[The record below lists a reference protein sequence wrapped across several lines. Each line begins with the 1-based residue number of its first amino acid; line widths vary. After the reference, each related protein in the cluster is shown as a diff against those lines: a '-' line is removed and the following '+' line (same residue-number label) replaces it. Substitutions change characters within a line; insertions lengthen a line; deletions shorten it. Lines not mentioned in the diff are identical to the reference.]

1 MTGYIEEVIDDMVI
15 WIEPDPDHFRGGYVW
30 SVSLNQTEL
39 DCGLSYSPESAR
51 SDAEKVV
58 FALLHRRSADFKTL

>member
-1 MTGYIEEVIDDMVI
+1 MTDILKVIDDMVI
-15 WIEPDPDHFRGGYVW
+15 WIEPDPDHFQRWVIRP
-30 SVSLNQTEL
+30 SSI
-39 DCGLSYSPESAR
+39 GLSYSPESAR

>member
-30 SVSLNQTEL
+30 SVSRNQTEL

-51 SDAEKVV
+51 SDAKKAV
-58 FALLHRRSADFKTL
+58 FSLLNRDSAEFKAL